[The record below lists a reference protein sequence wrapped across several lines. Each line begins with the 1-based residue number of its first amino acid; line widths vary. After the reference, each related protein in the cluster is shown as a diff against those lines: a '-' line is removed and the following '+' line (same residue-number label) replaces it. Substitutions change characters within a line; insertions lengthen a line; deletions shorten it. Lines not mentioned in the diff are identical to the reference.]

1 MVLVRTFIE
10 NLLYQKMSHVKLSRS
25 ILIGFKMPENNSEL
39 YSDLISKAKRISAD
53 ASAPRTVAVLGAGA
67 MGMGIAFVLAQKAS
81 INVSLYDIDANQFKS
96 AKDVPLIRTTTD
108 LSGAIESADLVIE
121 AVPEIISLK
130 REVVSRC
137 VDQFVAT
144 NTSTFK
150 VEDISSRS
158 NFGGMHFFN
167 PVSKMPLVEVVSGP
181 STSEE
186 TIAILCKTSLAMGKV
201 PLVCNDCSG
210 FVVNRMLMPYLI
222 EFDKM
227 VSKGHNFVHIDDVMR
242 NHGWPM
248 GPAELC
254 DLVGLDV
261 IYHGSQSIAKAYD
274 HISVAEESMC
284 HRLYKDGDLGRKTH
298 GGFYSYGPI
307 SYDKYGPLAKEG
319 GTRESSAK
327 IRDRLMS
334 PMLEEASRLLD
345 ENIVDSVAEINAALA
360 LGAGLPP
367 FVGEGFGAKGQG

>member
-1 MVLVRTFIE
+1 
-10 NLLYQKMSHVKLSRS
+10 MSD
-25 ILIGFKMPENNSEL
+25 NSKF
-39 YSDLISKAKRISAD
+39 YSGLISKAEKISANAD
-53 ASAPRTVAVLGAGA
+53 IPKTVAVLGAGA
-67 MGMGIAFVLAQKAS
+67 MGMGIASVLAEKAS
-81 INVSLYDIDANQFKS
+81 INVNLYDIDVGQFKL
-96 AKDVPLIRTTTD
+96 AEDIPLIRTTTD
-108 LSGAIESADLVIE
+108 LSEAIESSDLVIE
-121 AVPEIISLK
+121 AVPEVLSLK
-130 REVVSRC
+130 REVVSKC

-167 PVSKMPLVEVVSGP
+167 PVSKMPLVEVVSGS

-186 TIAILCKTSLAMGKV
+186 TVAILCKTSLAMGKV
-201 PLVCNDCSG
+201 PLICNDCSG

-227 VSKGHNFVHIDDVMR
+227 VSEDHDYSHIDTVMK

-274 HISVAEESMC
+274 HITVSDNSVC
-284 HRLYKDGDLGRKTH
+284 HQLYKNKDFGRKSH
-298 GGFYSYGPI
+298 RGFYSYDVI
-307 SYDKYGPLAKEG
+307 SGKRAGRFSVPGKV
-319 GTRESSAK
+319 RESSSAIK
-327 IRDRLMS
+327 DRLMS
-334 PMLEEASRLLD
+334 PMLEEADRLLNED
-345 ENIVDSVAEINAALA
+345 IVDSAAEINVALA

-367 FVGEGFGAKGQG
+367 FITSI

>member
-1 MVLVRTFIE
+1 MSKNNIE
-10 NLLYQKMSHVKLSRS
+10 
-25 ILIGFKMPENNSEL
+25 
-39 YSDLISKAKRISAD
+39 YSGLISKAEKISANTD
-53 ASAPRTVAVLGAGA
+53 IPKTVAVLGAGA
-67 MGMGIAFVLAQKAS
+67 MGMGIAFVLAEKAS
-81 INVSLYDIDANQFKS
+81 INVNLYDIDVGQFKL
-96 AKDVPLIRTTTD
+96 AEDIPLIRTTTD
-108 LSGAIESADLVIE
+108 LSEAIESSDLVIE
-121 AVPEIISLK
+121 AVPEVLSLK
-130 REVVSRC
+130 REVVSKC

-167 PVSKMPLVEVVSGP
+167 PVSKMPLVEVVSGS

-186 TIAILCKTSLAMGKV
+186 TVAILCKTSLAIGKV
-201 PLVCNDCSG
+201 PLICNDCSG

-227 VSKGHNFVHIDDVMR
+227 VSEGHDYSHIDTVMK

-274 HISVAEESMC
+274 HITVSDNSVC
-284 HRLYKDGDLGRKTH
+284 HQLYKNKDFGRKSYR
-298 GGFYSYGPI
+298 GFYSYDTVSGKKAGRSSVPG
-307 SYDKYGPLAKEG
+307 KV
-319 GTRESSAK
+319 RESSSAIK
-327 IRDRLMS
+327 DRLMS
-334 PMLEEASRLLD
+334 PMLEEADRLLNED
-345 ENIVDSVAEINAALA
+345 IVDSAAEIDVALA

-367 FVGEGFGAKGQG
+367 FITSI

>member
-1 MVLVRTFIE
+1 
-10 NLLYQKMSHVKLSRS
+10 MSKN
-25 ILIGFKMPENNSEL
+25 GSEF
-39 YSDLISKAKRISAD
+39 YSGLISKAEKISA
-53 ASAPRTVAVLGAGA
+53 SADIPKTVAVLGAGA
-67 MGMGIAFVLAQKAS
+67 MGMGIASVLAEKAS
-81 INVSLYDIDANQFKS
+81 INVNLYDIDVGQFKL
-96 AKDVPLIRTTTD
+96 AEDVPLIRTTTD
-108 LSGAIESADLVIE
+108 LSEAIESSDLVIE
-121 AVPEIISLK
+121 AVPEVLSLK
-130 REVVSRC
+130 REVVSKC

-167 PVSKMPLVEVVSGP
+167 PVSKMPLVEVVSGS

-186 TIAILCKTSLAMGKV
+186 TVAILCKTSLAMGKV
-201 PLVCNDCSG
+201 PLICNDCSG

-227 VSKGHNFVHIDDVMR
+227 VSQGHDYSHIDTVMK

-274 HISVAEESMC
+274 HITVSDNSVC
-284 HRLYKDGDLGRKTH
+284 HQLYKNKDFGRKSH
-298 GGFYSYGPI
+298 RGFYSYDVI
-307 SYDKYGPLAKEG
+307 SGKKAGRFSVPGE
-319 GTRESSAK
+319 TRENKHVIAA
-327 IRDRLMS
+327 RLTS
-334 PMLEEASRLLD
+334 PMLKEARMLLD
-345 ENIVDSVAEINAALA
+345 ENIVDSVEEADVALA

-367 FVGEGFGAKGQG
+367 FITTVAEMT

>member
-1 MVLVRTFIE
+1 
-10 NLLYQKMSHVKLSRS
+10 MSD
-25 ILIGFKMPENNSEL
+25 NSKF
-39 YSDLISKAKRISAD
+39 YSGLISKAEKISANAD
-53 ASAPRTVAVLGAGA
+53 IPKTVAVLGAGA
-67 MGMGIAFVLAQKAS
+67 MGMGIASVLAEKAS
-81 INVSLYDIDANQFKS
+81 INVNLYDIDVGQFNL
-96 AKDVPLIRTTTD
+96 AEDIPLIRTTTD
-108 LSGAIESADLVIE
+108 LSEAIESSDLVIE
-121 AVPEIISLK
+121 AVPEVLSLK
-130 REVVSRC
+130 REVVSKC

-167 PVSKMPLVEVVSGP
+167 PVSKMPLVEVVSGS

-186 TIAILCKTSLAMGKV
+186 TVAILCKTSLAIGKV
-201 PLVCNDCSG
+201 PLICNDCSG

-227 VSKGHNFVHIDDVMR
+227 VSEGHDYSHIDTVMK
-242 NHGWPM
+242 NHGWPI

-274 HISVAEESMC
+274 HITVSDNSVC
-284 HRLYKDGDLGRKTH
+284 HQLYKNKDFGRKSH
-298 GGFYSYGPI
+298 RGFYSYDVI
-307 SYDKYGPLAKEG
+307 SGKRAGRFSVPGKV
-319 GTRESSAK
+319 RESSSAIK
-327 IRDRLMS
+327 DRLMS
-334 PMLEEASRLLD
+334 PMLEEADRLLNED
-345 ENIVDSVAEINAALA
+345 IVDSAAEIDVALA

-367 FVGEGFGAKGQG
+367 FITSI

>member
-1 MVLVRTFIE
+1 MSKNNIE
-10 NLLYQKMSHVKLSRS
+10 
-25 ILIGFKMPENNSEL
+25 
-39 YSDLISKAKRISAD
+39 YSGLISKAEKISANTD
-53 ASAPRTVAVLGAGA
+53 IPKTVAVLGAGA
-67 MGMGIAFVLAQKAS
+67 MGMGIAFVLAEKAS
-81 INVSLYDIDANQFKS
+81 INVNLYDIDVGQFKL
-96 AKDVPLIRTTTD
+96 AEDIPLIRTTTD
-108 LSGAIESADLVIE
+108 LSEAIESSDLVIE
-121 AVPEIISLK
+121 AVPEVLSLK
-130 REVVSRC
+130 REVVSKC
-137 VDQFVAT
+137 VDQFIAT

-167 PVSKMPLVEVVSGP
+167 PVSKMPLVEVVSGS

-186 TIAILCKTSLAMGKV
+186 TVAILCKTSLAMGKV
-201 PLVCNDCSG
+201 PLICNDCSG

-227 VSKGHNFVHIDDVMR
+227 VSEGHDYSHIDTVMK

-274 HISVAEESMC
+274 HITVSDNSVC
-284 HRLYKDGDLGRKTH
+284 HQLYKNKDFGRKSH
-298 GGFYSYGPI
+298 RGFYSYDVI
-307 SYDKYGPLAKEG
+307 SGKRAGRFSVPGKV
-319 GTRESSAK
+319 RESSSAIK
-327 IRDRLMS
+327 DRLMS
-334 PMLEEASRLLD
+334 PMLEEAGKILD
-345 ENIVDSVAEINAALA
+345 EDIVDSAAEINVALA

-367 FVGEGFGAKGQG
+367 FITST

>member
-1 MVLVRTFIE
+1 
-10 NLLYQKMSHVKLSRS
+10 MSK
-25 ILIGFKMPENNSEL
+25 NDSEF
-39 YSDLISKAKRISAD
+39 YSSLISKATMRSANTD
-53 ASAPRTVAVLGAGA
+53 TPKTVAVLGAGA
-67 MGMGIAFVLAQKAS
+67 MGMGIAFALANKAS
-81 INVSLYDIDANQFKS
+81 INVNLYDIDVGQFKL
-96 AKDVPLIRTTTD
+96 AKDIPLIRTTTD
-108 LSGAIESADLVIE
+108 LSEAIESSDLVIE
-121 AVPEIISLK
+121 AVPEVLSLK
-130 REVVSRC
+130 REVVSKC

-186 TIAILCKTSLAMGKV
+186 TIAVLCKTSLAMGKI
-201 PLVCNDCSG
+201 PLICNDCSG

-227 VSKGHNFVHIDDVMR
+227 VSEGHDYSHIDTVMK

-261 IYHGSQSIAKAYD
+261 IYHGSQSIAEAYD
-274 HISVAEESMC
+274 HITVSDNSVC
-284 HRLYKDGDLGRKTH
+284 HQLYKNKDFGRKSH
-298 GGFYSYGPI
+298 RGFYSYDVI
-307 SYDKYGPLAKEG
+307 SGKKAGRFSVPGKV
-319 GTRESSAK
+319 RESSSAIK
-327 IRDRLMS
+327 DRLVS
-334 PMLEEASRLLD
+334 PMLEEAGRLLD
-345 ENIVDSVAEINAALA
+345 EDIVDSAAEINVALA

-367 FVGEGFGAKGQG
+367 FITSI

>member
-1 MVLVRTFIE
+1 
-10 NLLYQKMSHVKLSRS
+10 MSD
-25 ILIGFKMPENNSEL
+25 NSKF
-39 YSDLISKAKRISAD
+39 YSGLISKAEKISANAD
-53 ASAPRTVAVLGAGA
+53 IPKTVAVLGAGA
-67 MGMGIAFVLAQKAS
+67 MGMGIASVLAEKAS
-81 INVSLYDIDANQFKS
+81 INVNLYDIDVGQFKL
-96 AKDVPLIRTTTD
+96 AEDIPLIRTTTD
-108 LSGAIESADLVIE
+108 LSEAIESSDLVIE
-121 AVPEIISLK
+121 AVPEVLSLK
-130 REVVSRC
+130 REVVSKC

-167 PVSKMPLVEVVSGP
+167 PVSKMPLVEVVSGS

-186 TIAILCKTSLAMGKV
+186 TVAILCKTSLAIGKV
-201 PLVCNDCSG
+201 PLICNDCSG

-227 VSKGHNFVHIDDVMR
+227 VSEGHDYSHIDTVMK

-274 HISVAEESMC
+274 HITVSDNSVC
-284 HRLYKDGDLGRKTH
+284 HQLYKNKDFGRKSH
-298 GGFYSYGPI
+298 RGFYSYDVI
-307 SYDKYGPLAKEG
+307 SGKRAGRFSVPGKV
-319 GTRESSAK
+319 RESSSVIK
-327 IRDRLMS
+327 DRLMS
-334 PMLEEASRLLD
+334 PMLEEADRLLNED
-345 ENIVDSVAEINAALA
+345 IVDSAAEIDVALA

-367 FVGEGFGAKGQG
+367 FITSI

>member
-1 MVLVRTFIE
+1 
-10 NLLYQKMSHVKLSRS
+10 MSK
-25 ILIGFKMPENNSEL
+25 NNSEF
-39 YSDLISKAKRISAD
+39 YSSLISKAEKISANTD
-53 ASAPRTVAVLGAGA
+53 TPKTVAVLGAGV
-67 MGMGIAFVLAQKAS
+67 MGMGIAFVLANKAS
-81 INVSLYDIDANQFKS
+81 INVNLYDIDVDQFKS
-96 AKDVPLIRTTTD
+96 AKDIPLIRTTTD
-108 LSGAIESADLVIE
+108 LSEAIESSDLVIE
-121 AVPEIISLK
+121 AVPEVLSLK
-130 REVVSRC
+130 REVVSKC

-186 TIAILCKTSLAMGKV
+186 TIAVLCKTSLAMGKI
-201 PLVCNDCSG
+201 PLICNDCSG

-227 VSKGHNFVHIDDVMR
+227 VSEGHNFVHIDDVMR
-242 NHGWPM
+242 DHGWPM

-261 IYHGSQSIAKAYD
+261 VYHGSKSMEKAYD

-284 HRLYKDGDLGRKTH
+284 HKLYKDNALGRKAH
-298 GGFYSYGPI
+298 GGFYRYGPI
-307 SYDKYGPLAKEG
+307 SYDRYSSLAEEG
-319 GTRESSAK
+319 D
-327 IRDRLMS
+327 IRDSPTLIKERLIS
-334 PMLEEASRLLD
+334 PMLSEAARLL
-345 ENIVDSVAEINAALA
+345 EEEIVEEPQDINSALM

-367 FVGEGFGAKGQG
+367 LKED

>member
-1 MVLVRTFIE
+1 
-10 NLLYQKMSHVKLSRS
+10 MSD
-25 ILIGFKMPENNSEL
+25 NSKF
-39 YSDLISKAKRISAD
+39 YSGLISKAEKISANAD
-53 ASAPRTVAVLGAGA
+53 IPKTVAVLGAGA
-67 MGMGIAFVLAQKAS
+67 MGMGIASVLAEKAS
-81 INVSLYDIDANQFKS
+81 INVNLYDIDVGQFKL
-96 AKDVPLIRTTTD
+96 AEDIPLIRTTTD
-108 LSGAIESADLVIE
+108 LSEAIESSDLVIE
-121 AVPEIISLK
+121 AVPEVLSLK
-130 REVVSRC
+130 REVVSKC

-167 PVSKMPLVEVVSGP
+167 PVSKMPLVEVVSGS

-186 TIAILCKTSLAMGKV
+186 TVAILCKTSLAMGKV
-201 PLVCNDCSG
+201 PLICNDCSG

-227 VSKGHNFVHIDDVMR
+227 VSEGHDYSHIDTVMK

-274 HISVAEESMC
+274 HITVSDNSVC
-284 HRLYKDGDLGRKTH
+284 HQLYKNKDFGRKSH
-298 GGFYSYGPI
+298 RGFYSYDVI
-307 SYDKYGPLAKEG
+307 SGKRAGRFSVPGKV
-319 GTRESSAK
+319 RESSSAIK
-327 IRDRLMS
+327 DRLMS
-334 PMLEEASRLLD
+334 PMLEEADRLLNED
-345 ENIVDSVAEINAALA
+345 IVDSAAEIDVALA

-367 FVGEGFGAKGQG
+367 FITSI

>member
-1 MVLVRTFIE
+1 
-10 NLLYQKMSHVKLSRS
+10 MSD
-25 ILIGFKMPENNSEL
+25 NSKF
-39 YSDLISKAKRISAD
+39 YSGLISKAEKISANAD
-53 ASAPRTVAVLGAGA
+53 IPKTVAVLGAGA
-67 MGMGIAFVLAQKAS
+67 MGMGIASVLAEKAS
-81 INVSLYDIDANQFKS
+81 INVNLYDIDVGQFKL
-96 AKDVPLIRTTTD
+96 AKDIPLIRTTTD
-108 LSGAIESADLVIE
+108 LSEAIESSDLVIE
-121 AVPEIISLK
+121 AVPEVLSLK
-130 REVVSRC
+130 REVVSKC

-167 PVSKMPLVEVVSGP
+167 PVSKMPLVEVVSGS

-186 TIAILCKTSLAMGKV
+186 TVAILCKTSLAMGKV
-201 PLVCNDCSG
+201 PLICNDCSG

-227 VSKGHNFVHIDDVMR
+227 VSEGHDYSHIDTVMR

-274 HISVAEESMC
+274 HITVSDNSVC
-284 HRLYKDGDLGRKTH
+284 HQLYKNKDFGRKSH
-298 GGFYSYGPI
+298 RGFYSYDVI
-307 SYDKYGPLAKEG
+307 SGKKAGRFSAPGE
-319 GTRESSAK
+319 TRENKHVIA
-327 IRDRLMS
+327 RRLTS
-334 PMLEEASRLLD
+334 PMLNEAKMLLD
-345 ENIVDSVAEINAALA
+345 ENIVDSVEEIDVALA

-367 FVGEGFGAKGQG
+367 FITTVAEMT

>member
-1 MVLVRTFIE
+1 
-10 NLLYQKMSHVKLSRS
+10 MSD
-25 ILIGFKMPENNSEL
+25 NSKF
-39 YSDLISKAKRISAD
+39 YSGLISKAEKISANVD
-53 ASAPRTVAVLGAGA
+53 IPKTVAVLGAGA
-67 MGMGIAFVLAQKAS
+67 MGMGIASVLAEKAS
-81 INVSLYDIDANQFKS
+81 INVNLYDIDVGQFKL
-96 AKDVPLIRTTTD
+96 AEDIPLIRTTTD
-108 LSGAIESADLVIE
+108 LSEAIESSDLVIE
-121 AVPEIISLK
+121 AVPEVLSLK
-130 REVVSRC
+130 REVVSKC

-167 PVSKMPLVEVVSGP
+167 PVSKMPLVEVVSGS

-186 TIAILCKTSLAMGKV
+186 TVAILCKTSLAIGKV
-201 PLVCNDCSG
+201 PLICNDCSG

-227 VSKGHNFVHIDDVMR
+227 VSEGHDYSHIDTVMK

-274 HISVAEESMC
+274 HITVSDNSVC
-284 HRLYKDGDLGRKTH
+284 HQLYKNRDFGRKSH
-298 GGFYSYGPI
+298 RGFYSYDVI
-307 SYDKYGPLAKEG
+307 SGKRAGRFSVPGKV
-319 GTRESSAK
+319 RESSSAIK
-327 IRDRLMS
+327 DRLMS
-334 PMLEEASRLLD
+334 PMLEEADRLLNED
-345 ENIVDSVAEINAALA
+345 IVDSAAEIDVALA

-367 FVGEGFGAKGQG
+367 FITSI

>member
-1 MVLVRTFIE
+1 
-10 NLLYQKMSHVKLSRS
+10 MSD
-25 ILIGFKMPENNSEL
+25 NSKF
-39 YSDLISKAKRISAD
+39 YSGLISKAEKISANAD
-53 ASAPRTVAVLGAGA
+53 IPKTVAVLGAGA
-67 MGMGIAFVLAQKAS
+67 MGMGIASVLAEKAS
-81 INVSLYDIDANQFKS
+81 INVNLYDIDVGQFKL
-96 AKDVPLIRTTTD
+96 AEDIPLIRTTTD
-108 LSGAIESADLVIE
+108 LSEAIESSDLVIE
-121 AVPEIISLK
+121 AVPEVLSLK
-130 REVVSRC
+130 REVVSKC

-167 PVSKMPLVEVVSGP
+167 PVSKMPLVEVVSGS

-186 TIAILCKTSLAMGKV
+186 TVAILCKTSLAIGKV
-201 PLVCNDCSG
+201 PLICNDCSG

-227 VSKGHNFVHIDDVMR
+227 VSEDHDYSHIDTVMK

-274 HISVAEESMC
+274 HITVSDNSVC
-284 HRLYKDGDLGRKTH
+284 HQLYKNKDFGRKSH
-298 GGFYSYGPI
+298 RGFYSYDVI
-307 SYDKYGPLAKEG
+307 SGKRAGRFSVPGKV
-319 GTRESSAK
+319 RESSSAIK
-327 IRDRLMS
+327 DRLMS
-334 PMLEEASRLLD
+334 PMLEEAGKILD
-345 ENIVDSVAEINAALA
+345 EDIVDSAAEIDVALA

-367 FVGEGFGAKGQG
+367 FITSI

>member
-1 MVLVRTFIE
+1 MK
-10 NLLYQKMSHVKLSRS
+10 ND
-25 ILIGFKMPENNSEL
+25 SEF
-39 YSDLISKAKRISAD
+39 YSSLTSKAMTRSANTD
-53 ASAPRTVAVLGAGA
+53 TPKTVAVLGAGA
-67 MGMGIAFVLAQKAS
+67 MGMGIAFVLANKAS
-81 INVSLYDIDANQFKS
+81 IKVNLYDIDVGQFKL
-96 AKDVPLIRTTTD
+96 AKDIPLIRTTTD
-108 LSGAIESADLVIE
+108 LSEAIESSDLVIE
-121 AVPEIISLK
+121 AVPEVLSLK
-130 REVVSRC
+130 REVISKC

-181 STSEE
+181 STSEG
-186 TIAILCKTSLAMGKV
+186 TIAVLCKTSLAMGKV

-227 VSKGHNFVHIDDVMR
+227 VSEGHSFVHIDDVMR
-242 NHGWPM
+242 DHGWPM

-261 IYHGSQSIAKAYD
+261 VYHGSKSMEKAYN
-274 HISVAEESMC
+274 HISVSEESMC
-284 HRLYKDGDLGRKTH
+284 HSLYESRNLGRKTH
-298 GGFYSYGPI
+298 GGFYRYSPI
-307 SYDKYGPLAKEG
+307 SYNKTGPLAKAGDIKGADTLIKE
-319 GTRESSAK
+319 
-327 IRDRLMS
+327 RLIS
-334 PMLEEASRLLD
+334 PMVSEAARLLA
-345 ENIVDSVAEINAALA
+345 EGIVAEPQDINSALM

-367 FVGEGFGAKGQG
+367 MLDLRGES

>member
-1 MVLVRTFIE
+1 
-10 NLLYQKMSHVKLSRS
+10 MSD
-25 ILIGFKMPENNSEL
+25 NSKF
-39 YSDLISKAKRISAD
+39 YSGLISKAEKISANAD
-53 ASAPRTVAVLGAGA
+53 IPKTVAVLGAGA
-67 MGMGIAFVLAQKAS
+67 MGMGIASVLAEMES
-81 INVSLYDIDANQFKS
+81 INVNLYDIDVGQFKL
-96 AKDVPLIRTTTD
+96 AEDIPLIRTTTD
-108 LSGAIESADLVIE
+108 LSEAIESSDLVIE
-121 AVPEIISLK
+121 AVPEVLSLK
-130 REVVSRC
+130 REVVSMC

-167 PVSKMPLVEVVSGP
+167 PVSKMPLVEVVSGS

-186 TIAILCKTSLAMGKV
+186 TVAILCKTSLAIGKV
-201 PLVCNDCSG
+201 PLICNDCSG

-227 VSKGHNFVHIDDVMR
+227 VSEGHDYSHIDTVMK

-274 HISVAEESMC
+274 HITVSDNSVC
-284 HRLYKDGDLGRKTH
+284 HQLYKNKDFGRKSH
-298 GGFYSYGPI
+298 RGFYSYDVI
-307 SYDKYGPLAKEG
+307 SGKRAGRFSVPGKV
-319 GTRESSAK
+319 RESSSAIK
-327 IRDRLMS
+327 DRLMS
-334 PMLEEASRLLD
+334 PMLEEADRLLNED
-345 ENIVDSVAEINAALA
+345 IVDSAAEIDVALA

-367 FVGEGFGAKGQG
+367 FITSI

>member
-1 MVLVRTFIE
+1 
-10 NLLYQKMSHVKLSRS
+10 MSK
-25 ILIGFKMPENNSEL
+25 NNSEF
-39 YSDLISKAKRISAD
+39 YSSLISKATMRSANTD
-53 ASAPRTVAVLGAGA
+53 TPKTVAVLGAGA
-67 MGMGIAFVLAQKAS
+67 MGMGIAFALANKAS
-81 INVSLYDIDANQFKS
+81 INVNLYDIDVGQFKL
-96 AKDVPLIRTTTD
+96 AKDIPLIRTTTD
-108 LSGAIESADLVIE
+108 LSEAIESSDLVIE
-121 AVPEIISLK
+121 AVPEVLSLK
-130 REVVSRC
+130 REVVSKC

-186 TIAILCKTSLAMGKV
+186 TIAILCKTSLAMGKI
-201 PLVCNDCSG
+201 PLICNDCSG

-227 VSKGHNFVHIDDVMR
+227 VSEGHDYSHIDTVMR

-261 IYHGSQSIAKAYD
+261 IYHGSQSIAEAYD
-274 HISVAEESMC
+274 HITVSDNSVC
-284 HRLYKDGDLGRKTH
+284 HQLYKNKDFGRKSH
-298 GGFYSYGPI
+298 RGFYSYDVI
-307 SYDKYGPLAKEG
+307 SGKKAGRFSVPGE
-319 GTRESSAK
+319 TRESSHVIA
-327 IRDRLMS
+327 DRLVS
-334 PMLEEASRLLD
+334 PMLNEARMLLD
-345 ENIVDSVAEINAALA
+345 ENIVDSVEEIDVALA

-367 FVGEGFGAKGQG
+367 FITTVAEMT

>member
-1 MVLVRTFIE
+1 MSKNNIE
-10 NLLYQKMSHVKLSRS
+10 
-25 ILIGFKMPENNSEL
+25 
-39 YSDLISKAKRISAD
+39 YSGLISKAEKISANTD
-53 ASAPRTVAVLGAGA
+53 IPKTVAVLGAGA
-67 MGMGIAFVLAQKAS
+67 MGMGIAFVLAEKAS
-81 INVSLYDIDANQFKS
+81 INVNLYDIDVGQFKL
-96 AKDVPLIRTTTD
+96 AEDIPLIRTTTD
-108 LSGAIESADLVIE
+108 LSEAIESSDLVIE
-121 AVPEIISLK
+121 AVPEVLSLK
-130 REVVSRC
+130 REVVSKC

-167 PVSKMPLVEVVSGP
+167 PVSKMPLVEVVSGS

-186 TIAILCKTSLAMGKV
+186 TVAILCKTSLAMGKV
-201 PLVCNDCSG
+201 PLICNDCSG

-227 VSKGHNFVHIDDVMR
+227 VSEGHDYSHIDTVMK

-274 HISVAEESMC
+274 HITVSDNSVC
-284 HRLYKDGDLGRKTH
+284 HQLYKNKDFGRKSYR
-298 GGFYSYGPI
+298 GFYSYDTVSGKKAGRFSVPG
-307 SYDKYGPLAKEG
+307 KV
-319 GTRESSAK
+319 RESSSAIK
-327 IRDRLMS
+327 DRLMS
-334 PMLEEASRLLD
+334 PMLEEAGKILD
-345 ENIVDSVAEINAALA
+345 EDIVDSAAEINVALA

-367 FVGEGFGAKGQG
+367 FITSI

>member
-1 MVLVRTFIE
+1 MPSE
-10 NLLYQKMSHVKLSRS
+10 NQN
-25 ILIGFKMPENNSEL
+25 P
-39 YSDLISKAKRISAD
+39 YSSLISKAEELSAD
-53 ASAPRTVAVLGAGA
+53 SATPKTVAVLGAGA
-67 MGMGIAFVLAQKAS
+67 MGKGIACVLAQKAS
-81 INVSLYDIDANQFKS
+81 INVNLYDINTEQFKS
-96 AKDVPLIRTTTD
+96 VESIQLISTTTD
-108 LSGAIESADLVIE
+108 LSEAIESSDLVIE
-121 AVPEIISLK
+121 AIPEVLSLK
-130 REVVSRC
+130 REVVSKC

-186 TIAILCKTSLAMGKV
+186 TIAILCKTSLAMGKI
-201 PLVCNDCSG
+201 PLICNDCSG

-227 VSKGHNFVHIDDVMR
+227 VSEGHNFVHVDDIMR
-242 NHGWPM
+242 DHGWPM

-261 IYHGSQSIAKAYD
+261 VYHGSKSMEKAYD

-284 HRLYKDGDLGRKTH
+284 HKLYKDNALGRKAH
-298 GGFYSYGPI
+298 GGFYRYGPI
-307 SYDKYGPLAKEG
+307 SYDRYGPLAKEG
-319 GTRESSAK
+319 D
-327 IRDRLMS
+327 IRDSPTLIKERLIS
-334 PMLEEASRLLD
+334 PMLSEAARLL
-345 ENIVDSVAEINAALA
+345 EEGIVEEPQDINSALM

-367 FVGEGFGAKGQG
+367 FKEDLLQATVK

>member
-1 MVLVRTFIE
+1 MSKNNIE
-10 NLLYQKMSHVKLSRS
+10 
-25 ILIGFKMPENNSEL
+25 
-39 YSDLISKAKRISAD
+39 YSGLISKAEKISANTD
-53 ASAPRTVAVLGAGA
+53 IPKTVAVLGAGA
-67 MGMGIAFVLAQKAS
+67 MGMGIAFVLAEKAS
-81 INVSLYDIDANQFKS
+81 INVNLYDIDVGQFKL
-96 AKDVPLIRTTTD
+96 AEDIPLIRTTTD
-108 LSGAIESADLVIE
+108 LSEAIESSDLVIE
-121 AVPEIISLK
+121 AVPEVLSLK
-130 REVVSRC
+130 REVVSKC
-137 VDQFVAT
+137 VDQFIAT

-167 PVSKMPLVEVVSGP
+167 PVSKMPLVEVVSGS

-186 TIAILCKTSLAMGKV
+186 TVAILCKTSLAMGKV
-201 PLVCNDCSG
+201 PLICNDCSG

-227 VSKGHNFVHIDDVMR
+227 VSEGHDYSHIDTVMK

-274 HISVAEESMC
+274 HITVSDNSVC
-284 HRLYKDGDLGRKTH
+284 HQLYKNKDFGRKSYR
-298 GGFYSYGPI
+298 GFYSYDTVSGKKAGRSSVPG
-307 SYDKYGPLAKEG
+307 KV
-319 GTRESSAK
+319 RESSSAIK
-327 IRDRLMS
+327 DRLMS
-334 PMLEEASRLLD
+334 PMLEEAGKILD
-345 ENIVDSVAEINAALA
+345 EDIVDSAAEINVALA

-367 FVGEGFGAKGQG
+367 FITST

>member
-1 MVLVRTFIE
+1 
-10 NLLYQKMSHVKLSRS
+10 MSKN
-25 ILIGFKMPENNSEL
+25 GSEF
-39 YSDLISKAKRISAD
+39 YSGLISKAEKISAN
-53 ASAPRTVAVLGAGA
+53 AYLPKTVAVLGAGA
-67 MGMGIAFVLAQKAS
+67 MGMGIASALAEKAS
-81 INVSLYDIDANQFKS
+81 INVNLYDIDVGQFKL
-96 AKDVPLIRTTTD
+96 AKDIPLIRTTTD
-108 LSGAIESADLVIE
+108 LSEAIESSDLVIE
-121 AVPEIISLK
+121 AVPEVLSLK
-130 REVVSRC
+130 REVVSKC

-150 VEDISSRS
+150 VEDISYRS

-167 PVSKMPLVEVVSGP
+167 PVSKMPLVEVVSGS

-186 TIAILCKTSLAMGKV
+186 TVAILCKTSLAMGKV
-201 PLVCNDCSG
+201 PLICNDCSG

-227 VSKGHNFVHIDDVMR
+227 VSEGHDYSHIDTVMK

-274 HISVAEESMC
+274 HITVSDNSVC
-284 HRLYKDGDLGRKTH
+284 HQLYKNKDFGRKSYR
-298 GGFYSYGPI
+298 GFYSYDTVSGKKAGRSSVPG
-307 SYDKYGPLAKEG
+307 KV
-319 GTRESSAK
+319 RESSSAIK
-327 IRDRLMS
+327 DRLMS
-334 PMLEEASRLLD
+334 PMLEEAGKILD
-345 ENIVDSVAEINAALA
+345 EDIVDSAAEINVALA

-367 FVGEGFGAKGQG
+367 FITST

>member
-1 MVLVRTFIE
+1 
-10 NLLYQKMSHVKLSRS
+10 MSD
-25 ILIGFKMPENNSEL
+25 NSKF
-39 YSDLISKAKRISAD
+39 YSGLISKAEKISANAD
-53 ASAPRTVAVLGAGA
+53 IPKTVAVLGAGA
-67 MGMGIAFVLAQKAS
+67 MGMGIASVLAEKAS
-81 INVSLYDIDANQFKS
+81 INVNLYDIDVGQFKL
-96 AKDVPLIRTTTD
+96 AEDIPLIRTTTD
-108 LSGAIESADLVIE
+108 LSEAIESSDLVIE
-121 AVPEIISLK
+121 AVPEVLSLK
-130 REVVSRC
+130 REVVSKC

-167 PVSKMPLVEVVSGP
+167 PVSKMPLVEVVSGS

-186 TIAILCKTSLAMGKV
+186 TVAILCKTSLAIGKV
-201 PLVCNDCSG
+201 PLICNDCSG

-227 VSKGHNFVHIDDVMR
+227 VSEGHDYSHIDTVMK

-274 HISVAEESMC
+274 HITVSDNSVC
-284 HRLYKDGDLGRKTH
+284 HQLYKNKDFGRKSYR
-298 GGFYSYGPI
+298 GFYSYDTVSGKKAGRSSVPG
-307 SYDKYGPLAKEG
+307 KV
-319 GTRESSAK
+319 RESSSVIK
-327 IRDRLMS
+327 DRLMS
-334 PMLEEASRLLD
+334 PMLEEADRLLNED
-345 ENIVDSVAEINAALA
+345 IVDSAAEIDVALA

-367 FVGEGFGAKGQG
+367 FITSI

>member
-1 MVLVRTFIE
+1 MSKNNIE
-10 NLLYQKMSHVKLSRS
+10 
-25 ILIGFKMPENNSEL
+25 
-39 YSDLISKAKRISAD
+39 YSGLISKAEKISANTD
-53 ASAPRTVAVLGAGA
+53 IPKTVAVLGAGA
-67 MGMGIAFVLAQKAS
+67 MGMGIAFVLAEKAS
-81 INVSLYDIDANQFKS
+81 INVNLYDIDVGQYKIAE
-96 AKDVPLIRTTTD
+96 DIPLIRTTTD
-108 LSGAIESADLVIE
+108 LSEAIESSDLVIE
-121 AVPEIISLK
+121 AVPEVLSLK
-130 REVVSRC
+130 REVVSKC
-137 VDQFVAT
+137 VDQFIAT

-167 PVSKMPLVEVVSGP
+167 PVSKMPLVEVVSGS

-186 TIAILCKTSLAMGKV
+186 TVAILCKTSLAMGKV
-201 PLVCNDCSG
+201 PLICNDCSG

-227 VSKGHNFVHIDDVMR
+227 VSEGHDYSHIDTVMK

-274 HISVAEESMC
+274 HITVSDNSVC
-284 HRLYKDGDLGRKTH
+284 HQLYKNKDLGRKSH
-298 GGFYSYGPI
+298 RGFYSYDVI
-307 SYDKYGPLAKEG
+307 SGKKAGRFSVPGE
-319 GTRESSAK
+319 TRENKHVIAA
-327 IRDRLMS
+327 RLTS
-334 PMLEEASRLLD
+334 PMLNEAKMLLD
-345 ENIVDSVAEINAALA
+345 ENIVDSVEEIDAALA

-367 FVGEGFGAKGQG
+367 FITTVAEMT